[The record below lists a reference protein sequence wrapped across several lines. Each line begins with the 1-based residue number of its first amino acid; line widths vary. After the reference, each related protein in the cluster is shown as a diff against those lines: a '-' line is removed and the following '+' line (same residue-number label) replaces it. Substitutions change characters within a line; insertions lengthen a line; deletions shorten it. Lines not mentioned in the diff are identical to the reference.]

1 MKPRLFF
8 GGLLIGVAIG
18 LMVGGAIVE
27 IPPDGAGKRK
37 VPQGMALLLALV
49 GGIAA
54 GSTFRGSATPP
65 SGEE

>member
-8 GGLLIGVAIG
+8 GGLLVGVAIG

-27 IPPDGAGKRK
+27 IPPDGTGKRK

-65 SGEE
+65 SRGK